1 MEIKATSKYMRIS
14 PKKARE
20 VARILPGRTA
30 GEGVELLKFIPR
42 KAARMLDK
50 TLRSAMA
57 NAENN
62 ANLSAEELIIRDA
75 IVEQGPALRRFRPC
89 ARGSAHPYKKRMS
102 HFRIVLTD
110 GN

>member
-1 MEIKATSKYMRIS
+1 MEVKAYSKHQRIS

-20 VARILPGRTA
+20 VARTLPGRTA
-30 GEGVELLKFIPR
+30 GEATELLKFIPR
-42 KAARMLDK
+42 KAARLLDK

-62 ANLSAEELIIRDA
+62 ANLSAEDLVIREAIIEEGA
-75 IVEQGPALRRFRPC
+75 ALKRFRPC

-102 HFRIVLTD
+102 HIRIVLTD
-110 GN
+110 EA

>member
-1 MEIKATSKYMRIS
+1 MEIKATSKYMRIP

>member
-14 PKKARE
+14 PKNARE

-89 ARGSAHPYKKRMS
+89 ARGAAHPYKKRMS

>member
-14 PKKARE
+14 PKKALE